1 MVEDVRPNNEQ
12 SQGEKRTVITMY
24 DIEGLF
30 ISTKMVSAAIAFYLL
45 HGEWIFI

>member
-1 MVEDVRPNNEQ
+1 
-12 SQGEKRTVITMY
+12 MY

-45 HGEWIFI
+45 HGEWIFIQGAFFTMYAADRCHVFMSE